1 MDRFLKG
8 EFDTKDIFERE
19 EEADGGQRLPVNFNS
34 TPFLVTF
41 PLVKFATAKYQERV
55 ICFDLFLCSDFL

>member
-8 EFDTKDIFERE
+8 EFDTKDIFERG

-34 TPFLVTF
+34 TPFFVDF
-41 PLVKFATAKYQERV
+41 SSCEVCDCKISRKS
-55 ICFDLFLCSDFL
+55 DLL

>member
-34 TPFLVTF
+34 TPFLLTF
-41 PLVKFATAKYQERV
+41 PLAKFATEKISRKS
-55 ICFDLFLCSDFL
+55 DLL